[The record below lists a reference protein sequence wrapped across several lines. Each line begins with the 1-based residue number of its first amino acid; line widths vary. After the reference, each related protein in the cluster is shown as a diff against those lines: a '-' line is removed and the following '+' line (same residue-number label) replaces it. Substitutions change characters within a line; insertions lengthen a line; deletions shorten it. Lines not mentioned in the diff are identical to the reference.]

1 MTQAKI
7 KIITPPD
14 KLYDKTES
22 VLLIHPSQSLKKEL
36 QDILS
41 DTTINI
47 NVYMFEKL
55 TDDDI
60 LDYEW
65 LLSVANMV
73 NKVIIDIDQCY
84 PITRN
89 FSSYLISLPNVYY
102 ITNDTVTPY
111 KLLSDRQIYNL
122 DLLKKGGQVA

>member
-22 VLLIHPSQSLKKEL
+22 ILLVHPSQILKKEL

-41 DTTINI
+41 ETEENI

-55 TDDDI
+55 TDEDV
-60 LDYEW
+60 LNFEW
-65 LLSVANMV
+65 LLSVANMAD
-73 NKVIIDIDQCY
+73 KVIVDIDQCY

-89 FSSYLISLPNVYY
+89 FVSYLISLPNVYY
-102 ITNDTVTPY
+102 VTNDTATPY
-111 KLLSDRQIYNL
+111 NLLSDRQIYNL